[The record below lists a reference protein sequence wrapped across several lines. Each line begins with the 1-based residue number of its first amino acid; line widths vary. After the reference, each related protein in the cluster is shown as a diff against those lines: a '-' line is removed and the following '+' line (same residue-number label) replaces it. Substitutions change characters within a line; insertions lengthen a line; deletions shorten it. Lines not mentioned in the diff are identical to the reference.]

1 MKKRKRRS
9 ENTLKVRTNVS
20 IIRRYGLFTPS
31 EDFSDTFNDT
41 LSFLLIKVNNFD
53 FSKGFKAYSYC
64 GTVCRRY
71 LLLKRVQDMRKR
83 DMMLSYDLMFGDNG
97 DNRSDYDR
105 ERATIKF
112 NTELINRNIDKIQYM
127 LDDENGEKLTE
138 KEKLVG
144 YALLEI
150 LMNWEEIFYNLSE
163 DKKFNKTSFL
173 YFVKEYTNLST
184 KEVRDAMKKYKNI
197 YFFEKK
203 NMIEE

>member
-1 MKKRKRRS
+1 MFK
-9 ENTLKVRTNVS
+9 
-20 IIRRYGLFTPS
+20 PS

-41 LSFLLIKVNNFD
+41 LSFLLTKVNNFD